1 MSINK
6 PDMLFYSC
14 CFRALLINGDC
25 IEAKKYNILHRLVR
39 ESGYEEAATEIGDLI
54 VTIDRIESKNAYLY
68 YNLSALFCRV
78 VRFHPFFY
86 DIHLKKRNSI

>member
-1 MSINK
+1 M
-6 PDMLFYSC
+6 MWVVL
-14 CFRALLINGDC
+14 ALLINGDC

-78 VRFHPFFY
+78 QLDSNQHNALYAVKY
-86 DIHLKKRNSI
+86 YV